1 MSGGVWA
8 DTPRVMNEMR
18 ACTPLHRTSVSSCRA
33 SQVCTTAP
41 LASSS
46 HYDDALVR
54 LSRHTR
60 VGVATL
66 GLLTKRSLG
75 PCTTTTF
82 FRNLGPWA
90 ALRHHVVGK
99 ALPLCLEC

>member
-1 MSGGVWA
+1 MHAPTPHKRVELSCQPGVH
-8 DTPRVMNEMR
+8 DR
-18 ACTPLHRTSVSSCRA
+18 APGF
-33 SQVCTTAP
+33 
-41 LASSS
+41 LASR
-46 HYDDALVR
+46 YDNALVR
-54 LSRHTR
+54 LSRPTR

-82 FRNLGPWA
+82 FRNLGTWA

>member
-1 MSGGVWA
+1 MHAPMPRKRVEMSCQPGVH
-8 DTPRVMNEMR
+8 DR
-18 ACTPLHRTSVSSCRA
+18 A
-33 SQVCTTAP
+33 

-46 HYDDALVR
+46 HYDNALVW